1 MLKSLFGGCYSA
13 LFDNTKILYKKI
25 SGNIDADENRLEID
39 NTIKRLEEENKQS
52 EKDCKEFTKKASEY
66 VLKKNNKAA
75 LIYLKKKKVYQA
87 RIQKNLNLMN
97 NLEQM
102 KIAMETAKSNKDTF
116 GGYKD
121 GVDLIKKLNK
131 EINVDDVLDTV
142 DDMTEAIKD
151 QEEINDALA
160 RPLDG
165 EQIEEDEDLLEELK
179 ELQDDTVDNIK
190 IKKKFSLTEEDEE
203 LITFEPIK
211 KRIKDINLKDYV
223 DNEEELKKIIGVV
236 E

>member
-13 LFDNTKILYKKI
+13 LFNNTKVLYKKI
-25 SGNIDADENRLEID
+25 SGDVDADENRLEIN

-52 EKDCKEFTKKASEY
+52 EKDSKEFTKKAAEY
-66 VLKKNNKAA
+66 VSKKNNKAA
-75 LIYLKKKKVYQA
+75 LIYLKKKKVYEA
-87 RIQKNLNLMN
+87 RIQKNLNLIS
-97 NLEQM
+97 NLEHM
-102 KIAMETAKSNKDTF
+102 KITMETAKSNKDTF
-116 GGYKD
+116 SGYKD
-121 GVDLIKKLNK
+121 GVNLIKKLNK

-160 RPLDG
+160 RSLDG
-165 EQIEEDEDLLEELK
+165 QDIEDDEDLLEELK
-179 ELQDDTVDNIK
+179 ELQDDTVNGIK

-203 LITFEPIK
+203 LITFEPSK
-211 KRIKDINLKDYV
+211 KKIGDINLKDYTN
-223 DNEEELKKIIGVV
+223 NEEELKKIIGVV